1 MPLFQQAVQKIPSN
15 LLKDRYSWPPF
26 SILNTI
32 SWDWQRRV
40 DDWKNVILDSGNG
53 RDVKRYNATPTNTFS
68 SRGSEAKEAESI
80 SIFDPYL
87 CELMYRWFSIPGM
100 TILDPFAGG
109 CVRGEVAAVLNRRY
123 TGIDLSPAQVDAN
136 KEAMVNLQSRYS
148 GISGSA
154 EWLCGDSDE
163 ILSSLAHTYDMVLTC
178 PPYFNLEQYTKDKR
192 DLSRLPTYEDF
203 LIKYESILKKTA
215 EHLNE
220 DCFFVI
226 VVSEVR
232 KNQQNLAE
240 SQYLGLVPD
249 TIHILKNS
257 CSLHYYNELILENNI
272 GSLPIRVP
280 RSFER
285 TRKIGRHHQNI
296 LVFYKGHIE
305 NIEQKFGRN
314 IF

>member
-40 DDWKNVILDSGNG
+40 DDWKNVILDSGTG

-87 CELMYRWFSIPGM
+87 CELMYRWFSISGM

-123 TGIDLSPAQVDAN
+123 TGIDLSPVQVDVN

-163 ILSSLAHTYDMVLTC
+163 ILLSLAQTYDMVLTC

-257 CSLHYYNELILENNI
+257 CFLHYYNELILENNI

>member
-163 ILSSLAHTYDMVLTC
+163 ILSSLVHTYDMVLTC

-257 CSLHYYNELILENNI
+257 CFLHYYNELILENNI